1 MVSCFWSVKEK
12 LHLNKA
18 FKLLAVLLGSR
29 WRGYY
34 SWVMLNPAN
43 QTGCMSFRLRRTYW
57 RVQVH
62 WSAMLHWSVG
72 MFYFFLLFPSGSVIN
87 LQGVE
92 PVLFLYLLSL
102 FPLHRSIRVVPAVSP
117 ANKQTVIFFPVCLAG
132 KWLWFLMISR
142 EGHYIQPM
150 SACSEH
156 NTAHLNYSGIKGGV
170 VWPKS
175 YITAWVILVH
185 IAI

>member
-72 MFYFFLLFPSGSVIN
+72 MFYFFFTFPIRLCNKPTRCRASAFSVFTLPFSFTQIYTSCPSCVPGKQANSYFFFPSVWQESDYGSWWSLERVIISN
-87 LQGVE
+87 QWV
-92 PVLFLYLLSL
+92 
-102 FPLHRSIRVVPAVSP
+102 HAVSI
-117 ANKQTVIFFPVCLAG
+117 TLH
-132 KWLWFLMISR
+132 ISITLGLR
-142 EGHYIQPM
+142 
-150 SACSEH
+150 A
-156 NTAHLNYSGIKGGV
+156 
-170 VWPKS
+170 VWCDQNLTLQHES
-175 YITAWVILVH
+175 F
-185 IAI
+185 